1 MWTKCNKFL
10 GATTMLV
17 ALCWT
22 VSSAA
27 VDLREGTNYKRLQN
41 PQPVETGDKVE
52 VIEFFSY
59 GCPHCAHFEPIL
71 NPWVKKL
78 PADVQ
83 FRRVPAMFQPGWT
96 DLARGYYTLDIMGQG
111 EKLSPAVFD
120 AVHKETVN
128 LKQDTVFFDW
138 AAKHGLERQKVA
150 DIYSSFAVNSK
161 LSRAKSQ
168 AQSYH

>member
-59 GCPHCAHFEPIL
+59 GCPHCALGSSPRRPL
-71 NPWVKKL
+71 KRVKRRC
-78 PADVQ
+78 PA
-83 FRRVPAMFQPGWT
+83 RP
-96 DLARGYYTLDIMGQG
+96 
-111 EKLSPAVFD
+111 
-120 AVHKETVN
+120 
-128 LKQDTVFFDW
+128 
-138 AAKHGLERQKVA
+138 
-150 DIYSSFAVNSK
+150 
-161 LSRAKSQ
+161 
-168 AQSYH
+168 